1 MANLPHLSSVSAR
14 RTEKLPQSLGRPGEP
29 LKMRH
34 EPGLRTCPSGFF
46 KFLST
51 GFHGHARIALT
62 HGPSNVIQNCHA
74 DGGQKWTSSASLKLA
89 IFGVTTGP
97 TSSGPACARMRE
109 VSKMSFSCEER
120 RLGWLSELLE
130 RASEEVTKD
139 RTSGVRTFLVQF
151 RTNSAALA
159 ENSPSEKARILREIA
174 SQIQNGVRSGRI
186 SDGSG
191 APIGD
196 WNWA

>member
-1 MANLPHLSSVSAR
+1 
-14 RTEKLPQSLGRPGEP
+14 
-29 LKMRH
+29 
-34 EPGLRTCPSGFF
+34 
-46 KFLST
+46 
-51 GFHGHARIALT
+51 
-62 HGPSNVIQNCHA
+62 
-74 DGGQKWTSSASLKLA
+74 
-89 IFGVTTGP
+89 
-97 TSSGPACARMRE
+97 MRE

-130 RASEEVTKD
+130 RSSEEVTKY

-191 APIGD
+191 RP
-196 WNWA
+196 NWRLELGLSPSFSPVGLDFPGTGIARK